1 MTLFVQETGPAGAP
15 TIVFLH
21 GGGGAGWMWQPQ
33 VDRLSDYHCLVPD
46 LPEQG
51 QSADERPFTIQDSA
65 ERIAKLIRTRAHGR
79 QAHVVGLS
87 QGAQVAVALL
97 GSAPECVDHAIIS
110 SALVRPTA
118 GGRFVTPGLLRLTY
132 RTSVAPL
139 RNSAW
144 WVRLNMKYAAGV
156 PESYYPQ
163 FAHSF
168 STLSESGF
176 TSMLVENQRF
186 RLPPGL
192 ERVTAPTLIVVGQK
206 EYASMR
212 QSARDLAAA
221 IPTARACQ
229 VVHPRATSLAQA
241 HNWNLTAPDLF
252 TQTVR
257 AWIGDQPLP
266 PALQPLPPT

>member
-33 VDRLSDYHCLVPD
+33 VDRLGDFHCLVPD

-51 QSADERPFTIQDSA
+51 QSSGERPFTVQDSA
-65 ERIAKLIRTRAHGR
+65 ERIADLIRTRAHGR
-79 QAHVVGLS
+79 KAHVVGLS

-97 GSAPECVDHAIIS
+97 GCAPDCVDHAIVS
-110 SALVRPTA
+110 SALVRPTL
-118 GGRFVTPGLLRLTY
+118 GGRFMTPGLLRLTY
-132 RTSVAPL
+132 RMSVAPL
-139 RNSAW
+139 KNSTW

-168 STLSESGF
+168 RTLSESGF
-176 TSMLVENQRF
+176 TNMLVENQRF

-192 ERVTAPTLIVVGQK
+192 ERVTVPTLIVVGQK

-221 IPTARACQ
+221 IPGARAFE

-241 HNWNLTAPDLF
+241 HNWNMTAPDLF
-252 TQTVR
+252 TQMVR

-266 PALQPLPPT
+266 PALQPLQQV